1 MDDHLNT
8 LKFLMQINLVR
19 MMRVIKVDCKGL
31 QGRVQNWLPTSVSDS
46 PWYKRKYN
54 VKYFAISNTR
64 QNTRQNTILK
74 QKWLSWSNTVRS
86 TKYLLVANPALSL
99 IYCLS
104 HIWYLRFLWSC
115 VPNYTIQ
122 NSSLQKN
129 ITTK

>member
-31 QGRVQNWLPTSVSDS
+31 QGQVQSWLPTSVSDS
-46 PWYKRKYN
+46 PWYNRKYN
-54 VKYFAISNTR
+54 IKYFAISNTIQNTR

-86 TKYLLVANPALSL
+86 TKYLLVANSALSL

-104 HIWYLRFLWSC
+104 HIWYLTAMFFLVVCSQ
-115 VPNYTIQ
+115 IH
-122 NSSLQKN
+122 N
-129 ITTK
+129 IK